1 MDKVGVG
8 KRQKKHSSVVWPI
21 LVLLSV
27 LTALFFFIKY
37 IIKGKNVALLNPK
50 GLIAQEQYNLLVFT
64 VTVLLAAVIPTMII
78 LYYTAWKYRESNSVT
93 AALPEAN
100 KNKHIV
106 AYMWAIPIVI
116 MLVLANT
123 MWPATHRLAPQRPIN
138 DAKPLT
144 IQVVAMRWKWLF
156 IYPDQKIATVNF
168 VQIPIN
174 TPVKFEMTADE
185 MPMSSF
191 WIPNLGGQ
199 LYTMTGHVNRL
210 NLMADTVG
218 DYPGSTP
225 EINGIGFAGMK
236 FTARVSSDDDFDQWV
251 KQVKSFPEIL
261 DSAKYEDI
269 LRPSE
274 YNSAAFYS
282 AYENNLYDQVV
293 LKYTGSTEG
302 HAH

>member
-27 LTALFFFIKY
+27 LTALFFFIKHL
-37 IIKGKNVALLNPK
+37 IKGKNVALLNPK

-123 MWPATHRLAPQRPIN
+123 MWPATHRLA
-138 DAKPLT
+138 
-144 IQVVAMRWKWLF
+144 

-210 NLMADTVG
+210 NLMADTLG

-282 AYENNLYDQVV
+282 AYENNLYDKVV

-302 HAH
+302 HTH